1 MSSSASVGET
11 NEGEM
16 TDSEAG
22 TSIDDLL
29 GPKRDTQADLEIGEV
44 FEILKNERRR
54 MVIEYLKNQDD
65 GQATLDVVA
74 EHIAAVEN
82 GVDVSQISSSQ
93 RKRVYIGLYQC
104 HLPKMDEYGVVDY
117 EKSRGTIE
125 LQDISQFDK
134 YLDTE
139 TKPDSDGQIELA
151 VAIGVSAIVLIG
163 LTRIGPLAA
172 VPSVAWTVIAL
183 SALLGLA
190 IYERQ

>member
-16 TDSEAG
+16 TDSKTG

-54 MVIEYLKNQDD
+54 MVIEYLKNQED
-65 GQATLDVVA
+65 GSATLDVVA
-74 EHIAAVEN
+74 EHIAAIEN
-82 GVDVSQISSSQ
+82 DVDVSQISSSQ

-125 LQDISQFDK
+125 LRDISQFDR

-139 TKPDSDGQIELA
+139 TEPASDGQTELA

-163 LTRIGPLAA
+163 LTGIGPLAA
-172 VPSVAWTVIAL
+172 VPSVVWTVIAL

>member
-16 TDSEAG
+16 TNSEMG
-22 TSIDDLL
+22 TNIDDLL
-29 GPKRDTQADLEIGEV
+29 DPKRDTQADLEIGEV

-54 MVIEYLKNQDD
+54 MVIAYLKSQEDKS
-65 GQATLDVVA
+65 ATLDVVA
-74 EHIAAVEN
+74 EHIAAIEN
-82 GVDVSQISSSQ
+82 DVDVSQISSSQ

-125 LQDISQFDK
+125 LQDTSQFDK

-139 TKPDSDGQIELA
+139 TQPDSDGQVELA

-163 LTRIGPLAA
+163 LTGIGPLAA
-172 VPSVAWTVIAL
+172 IPSVVWTVIAL

>member
-1 MSSSASVGET
+1 MT
-11 NEGEM
+11 NSEM
-16 TDSEAG
+16 G
-22 TSIDDLL
+22 TNIDDLL
-29 GPKRDTQADLEIGEV
+29 DPKRDTQADLEIGEV

-54 MVIEYLKNQDD
+54 MVIAYLKSQEDKS
-65 GQATLDVVA
+65 ATLDVVA
-74 EHIAAVEN
+74 EHIAAIEN
-82 GVDVSQISSSQ
+82 DVDVSQISSSQ

-125 LQDISQFDK
+125 LQDTSQFDK

-139 TKPDSDGQIELA
+139 TQPDSDGQVELA

-163 LTRIGPLAA
+163 LTGIGPLAA
-172 VPSVAWTVIAL
+172 IPSVVWTVIAL

>member
-16 TDSEAG
+16 TNSEMG
-22 TSIDDLL
+22 TNIDDLL

-54 MVIEYLKNQDD
+54 MVIAYLKSQEDKS
-65 GQATLDVVA
+65 ATLDVVA
-74 EHIAAVEN
+74 EHIAAIEN
-82 GVDVSQISSSQ
+82 DVDVSQISSSQ

-125 LQDISQFDK
+125 LQDTSQFDK

-139 TKPDSDGQIELA
+139 TQPDSDGQVELA

-163 LTRIGPLAA
+163 LTGIGPLAA
-172 VPSVAWTVIAL
+172 VPSVVWTVIAL